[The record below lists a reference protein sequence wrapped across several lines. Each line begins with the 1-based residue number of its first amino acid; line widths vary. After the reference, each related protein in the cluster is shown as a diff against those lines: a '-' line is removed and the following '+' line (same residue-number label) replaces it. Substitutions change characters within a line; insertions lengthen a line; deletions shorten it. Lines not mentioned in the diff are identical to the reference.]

1 MSSEII
7 KFEVNKTY
15 ATRSAG
21 DHDCIFDYTIL
32 DRTEK
37 SVKICVW
44 GEIKRRKIHVYEGVE
59 RFLPHG
65 RHSMCAVISANREL
79 KDV

>member
-15 ATRSAG
+15 ATRSSC
-21 DHDCIFDYTIL
+21 DWDCIYDFTIL

-37 SVKICVW
+37 MVKICVW
-44 GEIKRRKIHVYEGVE
+44 GEIKRRKVYVYNGVE
-59 RFLPHG
+59 QFLPHG